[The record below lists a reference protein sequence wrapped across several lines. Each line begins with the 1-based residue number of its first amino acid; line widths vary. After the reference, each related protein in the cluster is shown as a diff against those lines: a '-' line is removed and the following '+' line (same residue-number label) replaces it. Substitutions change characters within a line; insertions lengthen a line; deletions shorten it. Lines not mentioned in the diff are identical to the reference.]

1 MKKNK
6 NFKLTLLAQA
16 LLAIGSVGVASST
29 IAAESS
35 DNSTNASV
43 ERIVVT
49 AKNRVEPLQ
58 EVPLAINVLSAD
70 DLKNNQINGVRDLQ
84 DAVPNLYLS
93 ASNRNDP
100 TAVGMRG
107 LTPNTSDERYQGVSF
122 FLDGIPLSG
131 QLASLG
137 LNGVER
143 VEVIKGPQAASF
155 GRATYSGA
163 INFVTKELGS
173 DEVTGNFRAKLGQVS
188 GGPDTSY
195 LLEGSVE
202 MPLIDNKLWLNIAGS
217 TFQNGGVAEATD
229 DGTSIGQ
236 ERSQVASAELFY
248 KPTDTLSVKFR
259 GLYSHDRDHGQLGV
273 IQHPREWLEAGA
285 DLITLP
291 RASGSF
297 YPSVLPDPDVDKIAN
312 LGADSFLR
320 DRYFASLIVKKDIG
334 DYELT
339 YSGGYYYSEDERDF
353 AFAARAYLPG
363 QDPVFGDLIGTDEI
377 TLGFFAGFTFPSREI
392 FENYSQQL
400 VLLSP
405 GDSDFRWRA
414 GLYYFYEFDETQFT
428 SLATDANPDG
438 TSRKDKM
445 ENYAVFGGF
454 DYDLTEQLTVSVEG
468 RVSDETVTY
477 MDCADCSSPIEKGDS
492 NSSTDFSPR
501 LTLSYK
507 MSDDNLLYGLYSAGV
522 KSARL
527 SRVVANG
534 EAIVVAAE
542 PEELDN
548 FELGSKNEFYDGR
561 WLLNM
566 AAFYQHVENQQLV
579 SSINLPLGDQ
589 LIPVTYVNNVGE
601 SEIYGFEV
609 ESKVA
614 VTDSFTLSSSIGYAD
629 HEFVN
634 DEPFIMSSTSAW
646 GFAGEVGDPVSLD
659 GKTQTDVPKWNG
671 SVAGEYYVDNFYKN
685 MNLVIRLDAKYRG
698 KFYADLSN
706 LVTVKSAWTFNGR
719 ISLTGDD
726 LEVAL
731 YGKNIF
737 NQDRAIGTGLAGAS
751 SGCAF
756 METDTATY
764 GSNQQCLQA
773 TAQRPA
779 EFGIEVAY
787 RF

>member
-1 MKKNK
+1 MKKTK
-6 NFKLTLLAQA
+6 TFKRTLLAQA
-16 LLAIGSVGVASST
+16 MLTLASVGVLTTTS
-29 IAAESS
+29 AAQ
-35 DNSTNASV
+35 DVNNTTDADV
-43 ERIVVT
+43 ERVVVT

-58 EVPLAINVLSAD
+58 EVPLAINVLSSD
-70 DLKNNQINGVRDLQ
+70 DLKNGQVNGLRDLQ

-122 FLDGIPLSG
+122 FLDGVPLSG

-137 LNGVER
+137 LNGIER

-163 INFVTKELGS
+163 VNFITQELGS
-173 DEVTGNFRAKLGQVS
+173 DVVTGSFRAKLGQVT

-202 MPLIDNKLWLNIAGS
+202 MPLIEDKLWLNVAGS
-217 TFQNGGVAEATD
+217 VFQNGGVAEATD

-236 ERSQVASAELFY
+236 ERSQIASLDLLY
-248 KPTDTLSVKFR
+248 KPSDTLSIKLKGMF
-259 GLYSHDRDHGQLGV
+259 SHDKDHSSLAV
-273 IQHPREWLEAGA
+273 IQHPREWVEAGV
-285 DLITLP
+285 DLVTLP

-297 YPSVLPDPDVDKIAN
+297 YPSVLPDPDVDLIAN

-320 DRYFASLIVKKDIG
+320 DRYFASLIVNKEIG

-339 YSGGYYYSEDERDF
+339 YSAGYYYSEDDREF
-353 AFAARAYLPG
+353 SFSARAYLPG
-363 QDPVFGDLIGTDEI
+363 QDPVFGDLVGTDEI
-377 TLGFFAGFTFPSREI
+377 DLGFFAGFTIPASEI

-428 SLATDANPDG
+428 SFASDANPDG
-438 TSRKDKM
+438 TARKEKL

-454 DYDLTEQLTVSVEG
+454 DYDLTEQLTLSVEG
-468 RVSDETVTY
+468 RIADEKVTY
-477 MDCADCSSPIEKGDS
+477 MACPNCTSPIDTAGS

-501 LTLSYK
+501 VTLSYK
-507 MSDDNLLYGLYSAGV
+507 LSEDNMLYGLYSSGV
-522 KSARL
+522 KSARQSL
-527 SRVVANG
+527 VQVNG
-534 EAIVVAAE
+534 EPLIVVAD

-548 FELGSKNEFYDGR
+548 FELGSKNEFNDG
-561 WLLNM
+561 LITLNM

-579 SSINLPLGDQ
+579 SSINLPIGDQ

-601 SEIYGFEV
+601 SEVYGFEL
-609 ESKVA
+609 ESRVA
-614 VTDSFTLSSSIGYAD
+614 VTEAFTLTGSLGYAD

-634 DEPFIMSSTSAW
+634 DEPFVMSATSAW
-646 GFAGEVGDPVSLD
+646 GFEGEVGDPVSLD
-659 GKTQTDVPKWNG
+659 GKTQTNIPKWNG
-671 SVAGEYYVDNFYKN
+671 TIGSEYYVDDFYKN
-685 MNLVIRLDAKYRG
+685 MSLSVRLDAKYRG
-698 KFYADLSN
+698 EFYADLSN

-737 NQDRAIGTGLAGAS
+737 NQDRAIGAGLAGAS

-756 METDTATY
+756 VETDTATY

-779 EFGIEVAY
+779 EFGVEIGY
-787 RF
+787 KF

>member
-16 LLAIGSVGVASST
+16 LLT
-29 IAAESS
+29 IASAGTVTTAVSAQEVDMA
-35 DNSTNASV
+35 DNANV
-43 ERIVVT
+43 ERVVVT

-58 EVPLAINVLSAD
+58 EVPLAINVLSGD
-70 DLKNNQINGVRDLQ
+70 DLKNNQINGMRDLQ

-93 ASNRNDP
+93 GANRNDP

-163 INFVTKELGS
+163 VNFVTKELGG
-173 DEVTGNFRAKLGQVS
+173 DEVTGNVRAKLGQVK

-202 MPLIDNKLWLNIAGS
+202 IPLIDDKLWLGISGS
-217 TFQNGGVAEATD
+217 TFQNGGVTEAVD
-229 DGTSIGQ
+229 DGSSIGQ
-236 ERSQVASAELFY
+236 EKSNIASLELY
-248 KPTDTLSVKFR
+248 YTPSDTLSVKLR
-259 GLYSHDRDHGQLGV
+259 GLYSHDRDGGNVSV
-273 IQHPREWLEAGA
+273 IQHPRDWVEAGA
-285 DLITLP
+285 DFVTLP
-291 RASGSF
+291 RASGSR
-297 YPSVLPDPDVDKIAN
+297 YPTVLPDPDFDKIAN
-312 LGADSFLR
+312 LGASGTTR
-320 DRYFASLIVKKDIG
+320 DRYFTSLIVKKEIG

-339 YSGGYYYSEDERDF
+339 YSGGYFYNEDERVSVYANRDY
-353 AFAARAYLPG
+353 APG
-363 QDPVFGDLIGTDEI
+363 QDPVFGDLVGTDEI
-377 TLGFFAGFTFPSREI
+377 DLSFYAGFTFPSREI
-392 FENYSQQL
+392 FENFSQQL

-414 GLYYFYEFDETQFT
+414 GLYYFYESDETQFT
-428 SLATDANPDG
+428 ALTNSANPNG
-438 TSRKDKM
+438 TARRDKM
-445 ENYAVFGGF
+445 ENYAIFGGF
-454 DYDLTEQLTVSVEG
+454 DYDLTEQLTFSAEG
-468 RVSDETVTY
+468 RIADEKVIYT
-477 MDCADCSSPIEKGDS
+477 DCPNCTSPIAEGDS
-492 NSSTDFSPR
+492 YSSTDFSPR

-507 MSDDNLLYGLYSAGV
+507 LSDDNMLYGLYSSGV

-527 SRVVANG
+527 SRIVVNG
-534 EAIVVAAE
+534 EAQVASAD

-548 FELGSKNEFYDGR
+548 FELGSKNEFYDGL
-561 WLLNM
+561 WTLNM

-579 SSINLPLGDQ
+579 SSVNVITGDGA
-589 LIPVTYVNNVGE
+589 IPVTYVNNVGE
-601 SEIYGFEV
+601 SEVSGFEI

-614 VTDSFTLSSSIGYAD
+614 ISDSFSLNGSVGYAK

-634 DEPFIMSSTSAW
+634 DEPFVMSATSAW
-646 GFAGEVGDPVSLD
+646 GFPGEVGDPVSLD
-659 GKTQTDVPKWNG
+659 GKTQTNVPKWNG
-671 SVAGEYYVDNFYKN
+671 RLGGEYYVADAYKN
-685 MNLVIRLDAKYRG
+685 MSLSVRFDANYRG

-706 LVTVKSAWTFNGR
+706 LVTIESAWTFNGR

-737 NQDRAIGTGLAGAS
+737 NQDRAIGAGLAGS
-751 SGCAF
+751 SSVCAF
-756 METDTATY
+756 VETDTATY
-764 GSNQQCLQA
+764 GNNQLCLQA
-773 TAQRPA
+773 TGQRPA
-779 EFGIEVAY
+779 EFGVEVGY